1 MSMPPRRPFTFATLA
16 LLAALP
22 AAALAAGALPAN
34 TVVRVQAS
42 GIEPG
47 WHEGKIG
54 TARNGCTMVYLDTKA
69 KGGYTSV
76 SLKGAAKMQRRD
88 GSAWVDV
95 PVRDLARAEPK
106 PCQEGDND

>member
-1 MSMPPRRPFTFATLA
+1 MPRLLSVALA
-16 LLAALP
+16 LALATPLAAIAAAALP
-22 AAALAAGALPAN
+22 RG

-47 WHEGKIG
+47 WHEGRV
-54 TARNGCTMVYLDTKA
+54 ALVSSGCTLIQLDTPA

-76 SLKGAAKMQRRD
+76 SLKGAAKLQRRD
-88 GSAWVDV
+88 TGTWLDV
-95 PVRDLARAEPK
+95 PVRELARAEPK